1 MPRTPR
7 RRRRWPWVVLAAV
20 VVILIPV
27 GLVVVPILT
36 HEDQGVSTQADAADA
51 WPTQVSA
58 VGDDGRT
65 RELGVFPADPGA
77 AVDTSALAAGDRIVV
92 SGSGY
97 DASRGVYVAI
107 CAVPDSPAVKPGPC
121 LGGVPDQEGQP
132 ESEEGAVQFAP
143 SNWINDE
150 WAWRLFG
157 ARAFD
162 DVTTGTFTAYLEV
175 PEPTETAVDCRAV
188 ECAIYT
194 RNDHTASSDRV
205 QDVRIPV
212 GFAG

>member
-1 MPRTPR
+1 
-7 RRRRWPWVVLAAV
+7 VLAAA
-20 VVILIPV
+20 VVIVVPV
-27 GLVVVPILT
+27 ALLVVPILT
-36 HEDQGVSTQADAADA
+36 HGNQGVSIQADAADP
-51 WPTQVSA
+51 WPTAVTA

-65 RELGVFPADPGA
+65 RELGVVPADPGA
-77 AVDTSALAAGDRIVV
+77 AVDTSALAAGDRVVV

-132 ESEEGAVQFAP
+132 ESDEGAVQFAP

-162 DVTTGTFTAYLEV
+162 DIETGTFTAYLEV
-175 PEPTETAVDCRAV
+175 PEPTESAVDCRAV
-188 ECAIYT
+188 ECAIVT

-205 QDVRIPV
+205 QDVHIPV